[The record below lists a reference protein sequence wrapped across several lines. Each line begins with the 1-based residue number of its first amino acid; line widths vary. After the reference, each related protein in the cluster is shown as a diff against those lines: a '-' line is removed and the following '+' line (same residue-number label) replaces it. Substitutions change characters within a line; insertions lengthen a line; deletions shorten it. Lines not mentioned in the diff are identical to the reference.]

1 MALLSNQCLYVLIV
15 WSGSIPGWHGAF
27 IIENWELKI
36 ENGCVIIFIC
46 LLSLLKGGEIIQHLF
61 IRQLVEKTHEFSLLF
76 YFPGWHG
83 APAPCKNTR
92 CSALTLHFSD
102 AFAPCKEGSVWSG
115 SISGWHG
122 APAPCKYIECTAIT
136 SHFSCWRKSPDLCLI
151 GPAPNVIKWNNSIMQ
166 RCYFPLRL
174 FLLFAF
180 QAS

>member
-115 SISGWHG
+115 SFTHPRRNFYNWKLRVENWNFQLSIFNSQFRSLSLSKGQFSTFNYTNYTCNSPLQG
-122 APAPCKYIECTAIT
+122 YRRVAIL
-136 SHFSCWRKSPDLCLI
+136 K
-151 GPAPNVIKWNNSIMQ
+151 
-166 RCYFPLRL
+166 
-174 FLLFAF
+174 
-180 QAS
+180 

>member
-1 MALLSNQCLYVLIV
+1 
-15 WSGSIPGWHGAF
+15 
-27 IIENWELKI
+27 LKI

-76 YFPGWHG
+76 YFP
-83 APAPCKNTR
+83 
-92 CSALTLHFSD
+92 
-102 AFAPCKEGSVWSG
+102 
-115 SISGWHG
+115 GWHG